1 MLRARVLATLAYA
14 EAELGHLDLAERLC
28 TEALDMPGTDAETCG
43 IVHGQLAVVL
53 LRQGERE
60 RALAE
65 FTTAIRS
72 LSTDHAA
79 LGRNLLNRGN
89 LHLDTGSP
97 RRALADFQR
106 AMVEAEQAGLRDQA
120 AKAQHN
126 AGYAWFLLGDHVR
139 ALHAMDAVAGYLSS
153 QSPAQQAVCLSD
165 RAEVLVAVGLHDE
178 AVADLTKAIAL
189 FRAAGARRAAAAA
202 MLVLARHYAS
212 EQPTKG
218 LALAR
223 AAARRFAAMGSEVGR
238 LRAEALV
245 AVCLRGSG
253 RRRVPPVAD
262 LAATLADRGLRQES
276 DMLKL
281 AACAWLLERGRLT
294 EAAEVPLPRST
305 TARPDLWAA
314 AVAAH
319 RDMSL
324 GRPGRALGK
333 IQRAL
338 DAGHALKATLGSLE
352 LQASDAGAP
361 AYLGRLGL
369 RIALAKDDPE
379 LVLEW
384 SERARAA
391 SSRVVA
397 VHPPADERLAADLAE
412 LRTIVSL
419 GGDPARAKALRR
431 AIRERAWQTVGS
443 GATQPVGTAAGITAA
458 LAAADAVLVALLI
471 AGDTADAPVTA
482 LVVAPEGASLTP
494 LGPLQAMEKLLAGLG
509 ADLDVAA
516 SDLGPGLR
524 ASVRGSLAARLTALD
539 RVLLRPIADRIA
551 GRRVVLTPSGALSQV
566 PWPLLPSLA
575 GLSVTVARSATAW
588 AAAARPAT
596 PRRVVFAAGPR
607 LTRADDEVDAC
618 AAHWPDPTVLTG
630 ASAAVRTLAAA
641 ARTADV
647 VHLAAHG
654 VHHRQ
659 NPLFSHVELA
669 DGPVFGYELERFDP
683 LPGLVILSACE
694 LGSRTA
700 SDDPLGLATALLHAG
715 VRTVLAAPAAL
726 SDADAARLMP
736 DLHARLA
743 RGVPAW
749 DALGAALTEF
759 GPDAPPL
766 VCFGAGW

>member
-1 MLRARVLATLAYA
+1 
-14 EAELGHLDLAERLC
+14 
-28 TEALDMPGTDAETCG
+28 
-43 IVHGQLAVVL
+43 
-53 LRQGERE
+53 
-60 RALAE
+60 
-65 FTTAIRS
+65 
-72 LSTDHAA
+72 
-79 LGRNLLNRGN
+79 
-89 LHLDTGSP
+89 
-97 RRALADFQR
+97 
-106 AMVEAEQAGLRDQA
+106 
-120 AKAQHN
+120 
-126 AGYAWFLLGDHVR
+126 
-139 ALHAMDAVAGYLSS
+139 
-153 QSPAQQAVCLSD
+153 
-165 RAEVLVAVGLHDE
+165 
-178 AVADLTKAIAL
+178 
-189 FRAAGARRAAAAA
+189 
-202 MLVLARHYAS
+202 
-212 EQPTKG
+212 
-218 LALAR
+218 
-223 AAARRFAAMGSEVGR
+223 
-238 LRAEALV
+238 
-245 AVCLRGSG
+245 
-253 RRRVPPVAD
+253 
-262 LAATLADRGLRQES
+262 
-276 DMLKL
+276 MLKL
-281 AACAWLLERGRLT
+281 AACAWLVERGRLT

-305 TARPDLWAA
+305 TARPDLWAS

-333 IQRAL
+333 IRRAL
-338 DAGHALKATLGSLE
+338 DAAHALKASLGSLE

-361 AYLGRLGL
+361 AHLGRLGL
-369 RIALAKDDPE
+369 RIALAQGGPE

-397 VHPPADERLAADLAE
+397 VHPPADEQLAADLAE

-419 GGDPARAKALRR
+419 GGDQARAKALRR

-443 GATQPVGTAAGITAA
+443 GSTQPIGTAVDITTA
-458 LAAADAVLVALLI
+458 LATSDAVLIALLV
-471 AGDTADAPVTA
+471 AGRASDPEAPVTA

-494 LGPLQAMEKLLAGLG
+494 LGPIRAMEKLLAGLG

-516 SDLGPGLR
+516 SDLGLGIR
-524 ASVRGSLAARLTALD
+524 ASVRGSLAARLAGLDQALLAP
-539 RVLLRPIADRIA
+539 VADRIA

-575 GLSVTVARSATAW
+575 GLPVTVARSATAW
-588 AAAARPAT
+588 AAAPRAEP
-596 PRRVVFAAGPR
+596 PRRAAFVAGPS
-607 LTRADDEVDAC
+607 LARADDEVGAC
-618 AAHWPDPTVLTG
+618 AAHWPTSAVLTG
-630 ASAAVRTLAAA
+630 ASASIRALARS
-641 ARTADV
+641 ARTADL

-683 LPGLVILSACE
+683 LPGVVVLSACE

-715 VRTVLAAPAAL
+715 VRTVLASPSAL

-743 RGVPAW
+743 GGVPAW

-759 GPDAPPL
+759 GLDAPPL